1 MDSIRNKTR
10 LMIHRR
16 IDMLRETN
24 NIEER
29 KEIHDFA
36 RGMLYVSLSLGILTT
51 QEGMDMQK
59 YLQLVYN
66 RKVENE
72 AES

>member
-1 MDSIRNKTR
+1 MVR
-10 LMIHRR
+10 RR

-36 RGMLYVSLSLGILTT
+36 RGMIYLALGHGMMTT
-51 QEGMDMQK
+51 QEGMEYQR
-59 YLQLVYN
+59 YLQLVYD
-66 RKVENE
+66 RKVEDE
-72 AES
+72 AKS